1 MSQNCNFGKPKNQTN
16 FGTNMSKT
24 SKFKNVFDDDDDE
37 PNNANVRKLF
47 QLISCKER
55 EPAEDAG
62 PPYWNMYFPGENYYD
77 VFVRSR
83 PNRLFIEVFQKYFA
97 EERQLYESS
106 QQTPSKQDDSVK
118 KVHPEMGDSGEWI
131 VRLDYTQLCVTL
143 LRLF

>member
-1 MSQNCNFGKPKNQTN
+1 MQ
-16 FGTNMSKT
+16 
-24 SKFKNVFDDDDDE
+24 
-37 PNNANVRKLF
+37 
-47 QLISCKER
+47 ER

-83 PNRLFIEVFQKYFA
+83 TNRLFIEAFQKYFT

-106 QQTPSKQDDSVK
+106 QQTPSKQDDTVK

-131 VRLDYTQLCVTL
+131 VRLDYTQLCVTFL
-143 LRLF
+143 PVILTCNSNSKSQVETHTIHENWYVFRTN